1 MASKPNAQ
9 QGDQHPK
16 KPQVIGEDYTPP
28 AAPTSRYAPPP
39 PVGEPFVM
47 FQAPRK
53 AREEVAEVVPTPKKR
68 NGSAKS
74 KHLRQTDP
82 EAWAAQQEEKREKRQ
97 AKQAERAAEKA
108 AKKAEE
114 AKRATDE
121 EAALA
126 KAEAELSAARE
137 AHKIHRQ
144 FIPSAER
151 APLRREEIAQR
162 EQERVALQQAEEEA
176 ERTLRDARATSMR
189 GAIERR
195 EQRIGVLENDF
206 ASHKAAKMQEIAAQK
221 QKLDQ
226 LIASHIAQ
234 HAASEVAPSE
244 AERAEHNHRAEHLRG
259 TLIGHVIR
267 LGLLKEDPD
276 AGHSAQQA
284 AIRTQERQLI
294 MARRALAEHNAYSV
308 QAERLLHEVTEKPKA
323 HITMLESAHSHY
335 VTNQQRTIAQQQQK
349 LAEERRQLAEFIC
362 DAVKQERL
370 VSNLRKEMASLQSD
384 LAGRLSLPNMKPQ
397 RTKAEGQLAKLQRE
411 LDALLT
417 PPEANA
423 PQTTSQPKTIALKP
437 KETRLDRFGREAE
450 EAATKATRAREAAD
464 AEEASNG
471 PLVKHLNNIATQL
484 KGVAATAAAKFRKE
498 QARDTTP
505 PPLKAAEKPKPSAKK
520 ARQETELAPE
530 PAPLPAKKPK
540 PIAVDAAPPEKPA
553 APAEKKPQRL
563 RYKKIPAPLRPIPPE
578 LLHAGEPPPPPA
590 AELSPVAATEAPP
603 APPAKPLPQV
613 EAASVRVA
621 AKRPARKPTAPVAD
635 ETPPPAEAETG
646 FAAREIARYQAN
658 AKQAFEA
665 QEAAKAAQQAA
676 DNDQKAQAAI
686 DEAARLEAI
695 RLDVVG
701 RLRAKREAAGAA
713 EAPAPEVQSWAEQE
727 KARLAQRA
735 KDDAAKAQAV
745 ARLKAGGILPSS
757 KGRSH

>member
-9 QGDQHPK
+9 QGDQHPN
-16 KPQVIGEDYTPP
+16 KPQAIGQDFQP
-28 AAPTSRYAPPP
+28 AWPTERYAAAP
-39 PVGEPFVM
+39 PVGEPLVM

-53 AREEVAEVVPTPKKR
+53 ASVILTEAAPTPSKR

-74 KHLRQTDP
+74 QTLRQKDP
-82 EAWAAQQEEKREKRQ
+82 EAWAALKAESRKKREAEQ
-97 AKQAERAAEKA
+97 AKRAADKA

-126 KAEAELSAARE
+126 KAEAELAAARE

-151 APLRREEIAQR
+151 APLTPEEIAQR

-226 LIASHIAQ
+226 LIADHMAQ
-234 HAASEVAPSE
+234 HATSKGTMTEM
-244 AERAEHNHRAEHLRG
+244 ERSEHNHRAEHLRATVFG
-259 TLIGHVIR
+259 YELR
-267 LGLLKEDPD
+267 LGLLKADPD
-276 AGHSAQQA
+276 VGHSAQQA

-294 MARRALAEHNAYSV
+294 VARRALAEHNAYSV

-323 HITMLESAHSHY
+323 HITMLESAHKRY
-335 VTNQQRTIAQQQQK
+335 VASQQRTIAQQQHK
-349 LAEERRQLAEFIC
+349 LAEGRRELAEFL
-362 DAVKQERL
+362 DPSKKQDRL
-370 VSNLRKEMASLQSD
+370 VKNLQKEIASLEAD
-384 LAGRLSLPNMKPQ
+384 LTGRLSLSTMKHQ
-397 RTKAEGQLAKLQRE
+397 RTKAEGRLAKLQRE

-417 PPEANA
+417 APEANA
-423 PQTTSQPKTIALKP
+423 PQTTSQPKPITIKP
-437 KETRLDRFGREAE
+437 KETRLDRLGREAE
-450 EAATKATRAREAAD
+450 EAANKATRAREAAD
-464 AEEASNG
+464 AEAASNG
-471 PLVKHLNNIATQL
+471 PLVKLLNKKATHLE
-484 KGVAATAAAKFRKE
+484 GVAAAAAEKFRKE

-520 ARQETELAPE
+520 ARQETEPTPA
-530 PAPLPAKKPK
+530 PAPLPTKPK
-540 PIAVDAAPPEKPA
+540 PIAADAAPPEKPA
-553 APAEKKPQRL
+553 APAEKKSQRP
-563 RYKKIPAPLRPIPPE
+563 RYKKIPAPPRPIPPE
-578 LLHAGEPPPPPA
+578 LLIAGEPPPPA
-590 AELSPVAATEAPP
+590 AELLPVAATEAPP
-603 APPAKPLPQV
+603 APSAKPLPQV
-613 EAASVRVA
+613 DAASVRVV
-621 AKRPARKPTAPVAD
+621 AKRPAKKPAAAAAA

-665 QEAAKAAQQAA
+665 QEAEKAAKQTAETS
-676 DNDQKAQAAI
+676 QKAQAAI

-701 RLRAKREAAGAA
+701 RMRAAREAAGAA
-713 EAPAPEVQSWAEQE
+713 ETTAPEV
-727 KARLAQRA
+727 
-735 KDDAAKAQAV
+735 
-745 ARLKAGGILPSS
+745 
-757 KGRSH
+757 